1 MNPRSLIDARAFP
14 ELRSLKTA
22 SEETEVSRSADRDN
36 SAPYDHRLVKAL
48 EHPLRADFLR
58 LLAKR
63 RILSARQAL
72 PLIDGGTDLDRLV
85 YQTRLLVE
93 LGLIEPAGEPD
104 PRIGVPFRL
113 TSEGRRAVVAL
124 GVPGFDE
131 ESPD

>member
-1 MNPRSLIDARAFP
+1 MNLPPLIDARAFP
-14 ELRSLKTA
+14 ELLRGETA
-22 SEETEVSRSADRDN
+22 SEETDVSRPADRDN

-72 PLIDGGTDLDRLV
+72 PLMDDGTDLDKLV

-93 LGLIEPAGEPD
+93 LELIEPAGEPD
-104 PRIGVPFRL
+104 PRSGVSFRL
-113 TSEGRRAVVAL
+113 TNEGRRAVVAL
-124 GVPGFDE
+124 GVPPSEGG
-131 ESPD
+131 